1 MQPTYII
8 FAGINGAGKTTLFKS
23 NMWETME
30 TPTKL
35 FRVNPDEI
43 AKEKHL
49 DANNESDQLLAG
61 KIAVKEIKA
70 HFVNKESFTHET
82 VFAGRTSL
90 KRIEDA
96 KQSGFRVIL
105 NYVGLKDFKLAI
117 ERIAHRVELGGHNI
131 SPELVRKRWGSSINN
146 LKIAREIC
154 DEVHVFDNTEMLK
167 EIAVWNKGTLCW
179 WGATSL
185 RGGWLA
191 DALLVGVSDSGTM

>member
-23 NMWETME
+23 NMWETIE

-35 FRVNPDEI
+35 FLVNPDEI

-131 SPELVRKRWGSSINN
+131 SPELVRQRWGSSINN
-146 LKIAREIC
+146 LKVAREIC